1 MSQRHPMALVAGAAT
16 LLAAAPLAT
25 VYASYTWLFFC
36 AVAVA
41 VIIGTAMLVRSMRGP
56 VWAQVLAMMGA
67 LLLFATFAFPSGDEI
82 LRLIPTPETFRHFN
96 SLLVDAGNQIRDQAV
111 PVPDH
116 DGLLLLTTVGVGLV
130 AVLVDLSAVGLRR
143 PALAGLPMLA
153 IYSVPVA
160 VLPGSLSVLPFGLA
174 AIGFLWLLVA
184 DSVDRVRRFGRR
196 FTGEGRDVDL
206 WEPSPLSAAGR
217 RLGAVGL
224 AVAVVLP
231 LALPGMTSGLI
242 DRFGTGGLGPNSG
255 SGPGPGGAA
264 TVNLT
269 AMLSD
274 NLIRSEEFEM
284 VRVRTS
290 DPTPYY
296 LRFGIAEEATPEGFV
311 SRAPNSGT
319 TVSRGLPE
327 WAPPEVPGIT
337 TRQYRAEVEVVNLQ
351 MQLVPVYQQVVTTQ
365 DLSSAWFYDPASNQI
380 FSRRENINGRSYAF
394 DFVRMNYTAAALRAA
409 GTIPA
414 TDAYSRE
421 LTSLPIST
429 DVSTLVASL
438 IEGKILQ
445 YDRVKAIYDY
455 FDTEDFE
462 YSLSTA
468 PGGTGNA
475 ITDFLA
481 TKRGFCIQYAA
492 AMAWMV
498 RAAGY
503 PARVAFGFTR
513 GGGSSAGVYSLTN
526 YNLHA
531 WTEVYFQDIGWVPFD
546 ATPSANVEGAVPSTW
561 ASDPVSPTSP
571 GASPEPL
578 PGPSGSAGPAL
589 PGRPE
594 PGEGDQGA
602 VPGASGLGINVW
614 YVVAAAA
621 VLLALLV
628 VVAPAL
634 RRRSLRRR
642 RQARSAD
649 VIVLG
654 DTSRAAARDAE
665 LVLDPKAVDVARRD
679 AHEAWE
685 ELLDTMIDYGVP
697 VDESET
703 PRTTA
708 VRLGGLVGID
718 PAARAP
724 SGLLARAEERA
735 RYAREPLRPHRLND
749 AVRVVREALNE
760 RASRLDRIRAV
771 LLPRS
776 VILRWRSAWTGWMS
790 NAAVVAAKVR
800 NVTVFLNP
808 RRLLARGA
816 R

>member
-1 MSQRHPMALVAGAAT
+1 MALVGGAAT

-25 VYASYTWLFFC
+25 VYASYTWLFFT

-41 VIIGTAMLVRSMRGP
+41 VIVGTAMLVRSMRGP

-82 LRLIPTPETFRHFN
+82 LRLIPTPGTFRHFN
-96 SLLVDAGNQIRDQAV
+96 SLLVDAGAQIRDQAV

-130 AVLVDLSAVGLRR
+130 AVLVDFSAVGLRR

-174 AIGFLWLLVA
+174 GIGFLWLLVA

-224 AVAVVLP
+224 AVAVLLP

-242 DRFGTGGLGPNSG
+242 DRFGTGGLGPAG
-255 SGPGPGGAA
+255 GGGPGAGGAA
-264 TVNLT
+264 AVNLT
-269 AMLSD
+269 ALLSD
-274 NLIRSEEFEM
+274 NLTRSEEFEM
-284 VRVRTS
+284 VRVRTT

-296 LRFGIAEEATPEGFV
+296 LRFGVAEEATPEGFV
-311 SRAPNSGT
+311 SRSPSSGT
-319 TVSRGLPE
+319 SVSRGLPE
-327 WAPPEVPGIT
+327 WGPPDVGGVT
-337 TRQYRAEVEVVNLQ
+337 ARQFRAEVEIVNLD
-351 MQLVPVYQQVVTTQ
+351 MRLVPVYQQVVKTEE
-365 DLSSAWFYDPASNQI
+365 LSSSWFYDPASNQI

-394 DFVRMNYTAAALRAA
+394 DFVRLTYTAAALRSA

-414 TDAYSRE
+414 TDAYSRD

-429 DVSTLVASL
+429 DVSNIVAGL
-438 IEGKILQ
+438 IEGKTSQ

-455 FDTEDFE
+455 FDTEGFG

-468 PGGTGNA
+468 PGGTGNP
-475 ITDFLA
+475 IEDFLA
-481 TKRGFCIQYAA
+481 NKRGFCVQYAA

-513 GGGSSAGVYSLTN
+513 GSGSSAGVYSLTN

-546 ATPSANVEGAVPSTW
+546 ATPSSSVEGSVPSTW
-561 ASDPVSPTSP
+561 VNDPISPINP
-571 GASPEPL
+571 EENPEPL
-578 PGPSGSAGPAL
+578 PGPSGSAAPGL

-594 PGEGDQGA
+594 PGDEGQGA
-602 VPGASGLGINVW
+602 VPDAPSGGINVW
-614 YVVAAAA
+614 YVVAGAA
-621 VLLALLV
+621 VLLVLLV
-628 VVAPAL
+628 IIAPAL
-634 RRRSLRRR
+634 RRQTLRRR

-654 DTSRAAARDAE
+654 DTSRAAAREAE
-665 LVLDPKAVDVARRD
+665 LVLDPAAVEIARRD
-679 AHEAWE
+679 AHLAWE
-685 ELLDTMIDYGVP
+685 EMLDTMIDYGVA
-697 VDESET
+697 VDASET
-703 PRTTA
+703 PRATA

-735 RYAREPLRPHRLND
+735 RYAREPLRPHRLNE

-760 RASRLDRIRAV
+760 RASRLDRIRAL

-776 VILRWRSAWTGWMS
+776 VLMRWRSVWTGWMS
-790 NAAVVAAKVR
+790 NASIAAARVR
-800 NVTVFLNP
+800 NVTVSLSP
-808 RRLLARGA
+808 RRLLTRGA